1 MKKARTKRN
10 VKSKSGKIV
19 WISLI
24 VCCLLVVF
32 VGRWGYLRFYKPN
45 VRIELQKEKS
55 FLFIHSGSTFE
66 QVVNTLTQENYL
78 QDVKSFE
85 WLADKMN
92 YTTHIKPG
100 KYLLTNGMSNREL
113 ITLLRAGRQ
122 TPTRIIFHNIRFKTE
137 LASDVSSQIEADYH
151 SILSLLDSDVYLGQF
166 GFNSQTITAMFIP
179 NTYEFYWNTSAELF
193 LEKMHGEYKKFWND
207 NRMNKCT
214 RIGMSQIEV
223 SILASIIEEET
234 QKNGEKPIMAGVY
247 INRLNKRIPLQ
258 ADPTVRFAFG
268 DFSIKRILTKH
279 LETDSPYNTYKYP
292 GLPPGPIC
300 IPSIASIDAV
310 LNYQRHDFLY
320 FCARED
326 FSGYHNYARTLEQH
340 NRNAQKYQKA
350 LSKAGILH

>member
-1 MKKARTKRN
+1 MGKSRVKRN
-10 VKSKSGKIV
+10 VKSKAGKVV

-24 VCCLLVVF
+24 LCFFIFVV
-32 VGRWGYLRFYKPN
+32 VGTWAYLRFNKPN
-45 VRIELQKEKS
+45 VRIELQKEQS
-55 FLFIHSGSTFE
+55 FLFIHTEATFN
-66 QVVNTLTQENYL
+66 QVLNTLTQEKYL

-85 WLADKMN
+85 WMADKMN
-92 YTTHIKPG
+92 YGSHIKPG
-100 KYLLTNGMSNREL
+100 KYLLKDGMSNREL
-113 ITLLRAGRQ
+113 LTMLRAGRQ
-122 TPTRIIFHNIRFKTE
+122 TPTRIIFHNVRFKTD
-137 LASDVSSQIEADYH
+137 LALDVSSQIEADYN
-151 SILSLLDSDVYLGQF
+151 SILNLLDSDVYLGQY
-166 GFNSQTITAMFIP
+166 GFNSHTVTAMFIP
-179 NTYEFYWNTSAELF
+179 NTYEFYWNTSADLF
-193 LEKMHGEYKKFWND
+193 LERMHTEYKKFWND
-207 NRMNKCT
+207 NRLNKCT

-247 INRLNKRIPLQ
+247 INRLNKGMPLQ

-310 LNYQRHDFLY
+310 LNYQRHDYLY

-326 FSGYHNYARTLEQH
+326 FSGYHNYARSLEQH
-340 NRNAQKYQKA
+340 NRNAQKYRKA
-350 LSKAGILH
+350 LSNAGIMH